1 MVRPDAP
8 DFLRVEQVQQ
18 RGGGAT
24 MRIFTGTIPD
34 YSQDVEGLS
43 ISGVVGGG
51 PADEAGLEGGDVI
64 VGLAGRTV
72 TNIYDYMYALDL
84 LKVGEPTEVVVLRD
98 GERVVLE
105 LVPRVRE

>member
-1 MVRPDAP
+1 
-8 DFLRVEQVQQ
+8 
-18 RGGGAT
+18 

-34 YSQDVEGLS
+34 YSQDVEGLA

-51 PADEAGLEGGDVI
+51 PAAEAGLLGGDVI

-84 LKVGEPTEVVVLRD
+84 LKVGEPAEVVVVRD
-98 GERVVLE
+98 GERIVLE